1 MSSWLARPFNFPVL
15 NFFFKVSEVFHVYNS
30 HKPAKTSIIVP
41 KPYSFLVD
49 SDATFDIGGGWNV
62 DWKSSSWVGQAMLF
76 PCFEGFFFKVP
87 EVFLVYNFH
96 KPAKTSIIVPKPYS
110 FFRGFRRNVWHR
122 RRMTCGSK
130 MDLVSRPGHAV
141 SPFWRFF
148 FKVPEVFHV
157 YNSHKPAKTSII
169 VPKPYSFLADWDAT
183 FDIGGGWHAV
193 RKWTS
198 WVGQTMLFPR
208 SESFFFKASEVFLVY
223 NFHKPAKTSIIVPK
237 PYSFLVDSDATCD
250 TGGGWHVD
258 WKSSSWVGQA
268 MQFPCF
274 EGFFFKVPENFH
286 VHNFHKPAKTS
297 TIVPKPYYSFLVESD
312 ATFDIG
318 GGWNAVRKSTSW
330 VGQTMLFPRSEG
342 FFSRPQ
348 EVFLVYNFHKPAK
361 TSIIVPKPYSFL
373 VDSDATF
380 DIGGSWNVDWKCLR
394 DWPGHSV
401 SPFWIFFQGL
411 RGLPCLQLTQA
422 CQNQHYRSKPSWIF
436 LADSDATFDIGGNWN
451 VDWKWSSWV
460 GQAMQFPRFEGFFS
474 RCQISSLSTTSTS
487 LPKPALSYQ
496 NLIVF

>member
-1 MSSWLARPFNFPVL
+1 MRFENGPRESARPCCFPVL
-15 NFFFKVSEVFHVYNS
+15 KGFFFKAPEVFLVYNNF

-49 SDATFDIGGGWNV
+49 SDATFDTGGGWHV
-62 DWKSSSWVGQAMLF
+62 DWKSSSWVGQAMQL

-87 EVFLVYNFH
+87 EVF
-96 KPAKTSIIVPKPYS
+96 
-110 FFRGFRRNVWHR
+110 
-122 RRMTCGSK
+122 
-130 MDLVSRPGHAV
+130 
-141 SPFWRFF
+141 
-148 FKVPEVFHV
+148 HV
-157 YNSHKPAKTSII
+157 H
-169 VPKPYSFLADWDAT
+169 
-183 FDIGGGWHAV
+183 
-193 RKWTS
+193 
-198 WVGQTMLFPR
+198 
-208 SESFFFKASEVFLVY
+208 

-237 PYSFLVDSDATCD
+237 PYSFLVDSDATFD

-274 EGFFFKVPENFH
+274 EGFFFKVPEVFH

-297 TIVPKPYYSFLVESD
+297 IIVAKPY
-312 ATFDIG
+312 
-318 GGWNAVRKSTSW
+318 N
-330 VGQTMLFPRSEG
+330 
-342 FFSRPQ
+342 
-348 EVFLVYNFHKPAK
+348 
-361 TSIIVPKPYSFL
+361 FL

-394 DWPGHSV
+394 DSAR
-401 SPFWIFFQGL
+401 PFSFPVLIFFQGL

-422 CQNQHYRSKPSWIF
+422 CQNQHYRSKPSWDF

-451 VDWKWSSWV
+451 VDWKWTSWV
-460 GQAMQFPRFEGFFS
+460 GQTMLFPRSEGFFS
-474 RCQISSLSTTSTS
+474 RPQRSSLSTTSTS